1 MKILHS
7 LQKIL
12 KSSAVKCGE
21 TLGKNWLFISITG
34 KQKAK
39 NISWFGVG
47 EIILAVSGPSQWL
60 IIHDQYIC
68 STDSWLDAES
78 GLRLSLRGL
87 PGLPQLNLLDNI
99 LVCFQLVCNSLYWS
113 KFEKNLTS
121 FFRPMFF
128 CSISV
133 LILMSK
139 SVMTSN
145 TLAMLNSSI
154 GYNSAMFSSNAFIRI
169 VLVMFFKV
177 ASASIPKQIIRE
189 AKKNAIRF

>member
-68 STDSWLDAES
+68 STDS
-78 GLRLSLRGL
+78 
-87 PGLPQLNLLDNI
+87 
-99 LVCFQLVCNSLYWS
+99 
-113 KFEKNLTS
+113 
-121 FFRPMFF
+121 
-128 CSISV
+128 
-133 LILMSK
+133 
-139 SVMTSN
+139 
-145 TLAMLNSSI
+145 
-154 GYNSAMFSSNAFIRI
+154 
-169 VLVMFFKV
+169 
-177 ASASIPKQIIRE
+177 
-189 AKKNAIRF
+189 